1 MIEARDL
8 SKSYAGVSVVRG
20 ARFTVRPGEVVG
32 ILGAQGAGKSTLL
45 HMLVGLVRPSY
56 GEGVVAG
63 ISTAQDSFRI
73 KDRVGYVAG
82 STPLPLRPTPREMF
96 LQIGE
101 VHAIPPQELERRIET
116 LIATF
121 ELEQLVNLPLARLQ
135 PEQRQRLTLA
145 RALLNDPPALILDEP
160 AHMPDL
166 MRGEL
171 LRLALRAAS
180 NAGKAVLVATRSISI
195 ATCLCHRVLL
205 MDQGLV
211 LEQGGV
217 VEVGA

>member
-1 MIEARDL
+1 VIEARDL
-8 SKSYAGVSVVRG
+8 SKNYAGVTAVRG
-20 ARFTVRPGEVVG
+20 ARFMVRTGEVVG
-32 ILGAQGAGKSTLL
+32 ILGPQGAGKSTLL
-45 HMLVGLVRPSY
+45 HMLAGLVRPSS

-63 ISTAQDSFRI
+63 ISTAQDPIRI

-82 STPLPLRPTPREMF
+82 NIPLPLRPTPREVF

-101 VHAIPPQELERRIET
+101 VQAIPPRELERRIEA
-116 LIATF
+116 LVVTF
-121 ELEQLVNLPLARLQ
+121 QLEPFMNLPLARLE
-135 PEQRQRLTLA
+135 PEQRQRFNLA

-166 MRGEL
+166 MHGEL

-195 ATCLCHRVLL
+195 AACLCHRVIL

-211 LEQGGV
+211 LEQGGIFE
-217 VEVGA
+217 VEA

>member
-8 SKSYAGVSVVRG
+8 SKNYPGVSAVRG
-20 ARFTVRPGEVVG
+20 ARFTVRTGEVVG
-32 ILGAQGAGKSTLL
+32 ILGPQGAGKSTLL
-45 HMLVGLVRPSY
+45 HMLAGLVRPSS

-63 ISTAQDSFRI
+63 ISTAQDSLRI

-82 STPLPLRPTPREMF
+82 SIPLPLRPTPREMF

-101 VHAIPPQELERRIET
+101 VHAICPQELERRIKA
-116 LIATF
+116 LVATF
-121 ELEQLVNLPLARLQ
+121 ELEQLVNLPLARLN
-135 PEQRQRLTLA
+135 PEQRQRFNLA
-145 RALLNDPPALILDEP
+145 RSLLNDPPALILDEP

-166 MRGEL
+166 MRGDL

-180 NAGKAVLVATRSISI
+180 NGGKAVLVATRSMSL
-195 ATCLCHRVLL
+195 AACLCHRVLL

-211 LEQGGV
+211 LEQGGIFE
-217 VEVGA
+217 VEA